1 MKTQPATRL
10 GMLFGSYRGS
20 SAAIIAGI
28 IGLLCVVI
36 ALTTSEFFTYGNFTN
51 LAKQISVLG
60 LLAIGITPIIIARG
74 FDLSV
79 GSVAALSIMTSGYV
93 ILTTG
98 SLPLSVMAGV
108 LTGALIGAVNA
119 LLIEGIGLNPII
131 VTLATLTAV
140 RGLDIMM
147 VKENYSIFSLKIK
160 HVGLL
165 QVGKGMLGSV
175 PIPVILF
182 LGAVIV
188 LSLLMSRT
196 IFGRRVY
203 IIGNNE
209 LAAHI
214 SGIHTRWYKSLLY
227 VLSGSLA
234 GLAGVIALSR
244 IGLVTAA
251 VAEGWE
257 FQALTAVIIGG
268 TSLAGGIGT
277 IWGSAVGVLIIGA
290 VQNLMTLN
298 QVSPYYQDFI
308 TGFIIILAMLIDR
321 YFNLSAQER

>member
-1 MKTQPATRL
+1 MNTQPAKRR
-10 GMLFGSYRGS
+10 GGLFGSYRNS
-20 SAAIIAGI
+20 SVAIMAGI

-36 ALTTSEFFTYGNFTN
+36 ALTTSEFFTYGNLAS

-60 LLAIGITPIIIARG
+60 LLAIGIAPIIIALG

-98 SLPLSVMAGV
+98 SLLLSILAGV
-108 LTGALIGAVNA
+108 LTGTLVGALNA
-119 LLIEGIGLNPII
+119 LLIEGIGLNAII

-147 VKENYSIFSLKIK
+147 VKENYSTFARKIE
-160 HVGLL
+160 HAGLL
-165 QVGKGMLGSV
+165 QIGKGMLGGV
-175 PIPVILF
+175 PIPVVIF

-188 LSLLMSRT
+188 LSLVMGRT
-196 IFGRRVY
+196 VFGRRVY

-209 LAAHI
+209 RAAHI
-214 SGIHTRWYKSLLY
+214 SGINTRLYKSFLY
-227 VLSGSLA
+227 MLSGSMA

-244 IGLVTAA
+244 IGLVTSA

-257 FQALTAVIIGG
+257 FQAVTAVIIGG

-277 IWGSAVGVLIIGA
+277 VWGCALGVLIIGA

-298 QVSPYYQDFI
+298 HVSPYYQDFI
-308 TGFIIILAMLIDR
+308 TGFIIILAVLIDR
-321 YFNLSAQER
+321 YFNHSVQE